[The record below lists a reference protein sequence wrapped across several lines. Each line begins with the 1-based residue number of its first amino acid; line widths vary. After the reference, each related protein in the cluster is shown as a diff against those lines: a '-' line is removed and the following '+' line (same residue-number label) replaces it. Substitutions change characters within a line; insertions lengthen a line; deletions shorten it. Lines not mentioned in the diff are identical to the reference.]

1 MRLLPLLPALTLLL
15 PACDRSEEST
25 KPAYE
30 GQSAHWNQQ
39 AVPISLQCA
48 ACHAK
53 EFEDWA
59 GSDHAWA
66 WRQVDPALDS
76 EPFHGQSYT
85 AHGSKLSFRTA
96 RDGGLVIQ
104 DGESGKSFDV
114 HSVLGRTPLVQYL
127 VRGERGA
134 LHTPSAA
141 WDTQKLEWFDM
152 FADDERLSRE
162 GGASRRAGDWG
173 HWLGRG
179 MNWNSQCAWCHM
191 TGFHKN
197 YDEATD
203 AYASSWTEPGVT
215 CIQCH
220 KLAAHPDASD
230 GCMVAKGDRK
240 LTPRQIHDNCATCH
254 ARREE
259 LDDAFCVGDSFDEHF
274 RLELPLVRGIFWPNG
289 MQRDEDYCET
299 GLRLSRMGRT
309 GVTCLD
315 CHDPHTAQLRLPQ
328 EDNSLCLRCHGTGTE
343 VNGVTAPVIDMATH
357 SPCPAG
363 SAGAT
368 CVECH
373 MPKSPYMA
381 RDPRRDHSFNS
392 PDPQLSLELGIP
404 NACTMCHR
412 DRDDAW
418 AAAAVAKTYGPN
430 PKMAAQRDRTR
441 AVWAA
446 QEGRGN
452 AADLLRAYR
461 AEEVPA
467 WRATL
472 LELLAREAEA
482 NQPDSPLYKDIL
494 AEARRAAQD
503 ENAMV
508 RAAAARLLG
517 AEAIG
522 MIHDPSRLVRRAAA
536 WPLVDSLVRMPD
548 AADVVRELEATA
560 KHQGDQPTG
569 AMQLAVLAD
578 ARGKLDEAEL
588 QYQRAISLDPHST
601 VPRIDYAVFLD
612 REGRPV
618 EALTQMLECAKR
630 HPQDA
635 EVQYRL
641 ALILA
646 ELRHYEPALL
656 ALDKAIRIEPGFLQA
671 RANRAELLRFL
682 GRESEAREEM
692 QRIEELRQAPTTP
705 E

>member
-1 MRLLPLLPALTLLL
+1 MRLHPLFPFAALIFA
-15 PACDRSEEST
+15 ACGREKAEH
-25 KPAYE
+25 KPVYE

-66 WRQVDPALDS
+66 WRQADASLDS

-85 AHGSKLSFRTA
+85 AHGSKLAFRTA
-96 RDGGLVIQ
+96 RDGSLKIH
-104 DGESGKSFDV
+104 DGESQKVFTV

-127 VRGERGA
+127 VQGERGA

-141 WDTQKLEWFDM
+141 WDTLKQEWFDM
-152 FADDERLSRE
+152 FADDERLASE
-162 GGASRRAGDWG
+162 GLARRKLGDWG

-191 TGFHKN
+191 TGFRKN
-197 YDEATD
+197 YDEAQD
-203 AYASSWTEPGVT
+203 AYASNWQEPGVS

-220 KLAAHPDASD
+220 RLAAAPDPTD
-230 GCMVAKGDRK
+230 GCMVAKADRK
-240 LTPRQIHDNCATCH
+240 LTPKQIHDNCATCH

-259 LDDAFCVGDSFDEHF
+259 FDDSFRVGDEFDGHF
-274 RLELPLVRGIFWPNG
+274 RLELPLVRGVFWPNG

-343 VNGVTAPVIDMATH
+343 VNGVAAPVIDMATH
-357 SPCPAG
+357 TPCPQG

-392 PDPQLSLELGIP
+392 PDPLLSAQLGIP
-404 NACTMCHR
+404 NACIMCHK
-412 DRDDAW
+412 DKDNDW
-418 AAAAVAKTYGPN
+418 AAAAVEKTYGPDL
-430 PKMAAQRDRTR
+430 KMAAVRDRTR

-446 QEGRGN
+446 QEGRGSL
-452 AADLLRAYR
+452 ADLLDVYDK
-461 AEEVPA
+461 EEIPA

-472 LELLAREAEA
+472 LELMAREPEA
-482 NQPDSPLYKDIL
+482 QDAASPQRSRLL
-494 AEARRAAQD
+494 EAARAAAGD

-508 RAAAARLLG
+508 RAAAARVLG
-517 AEAIG
+517 AEALP
-522 MIHDPSRLVRRAAA
+522 MIHDRSRLVRRAAG
-536 WPLVDSLVRMPD
+536 WPLVDQLVQLPE
-548 AADVVRELEATA
+548 AAGVLQELKATA

-578 ARGKLDEAEL
+578 AEGRLDEAER
-588 QYQRAISLDPHST
+588 QYRRAIELDPHST

-612 REGRPV
+612 REGRPMD
-618 EALTQMLECAKR
+618 ALKQMLDCAAH
-630 HPQDA
+630 HPDDA
-635 EVQYRL
+635 EVQFRL

-646 ELRHYEPALL
+646 ELQQYEPALR
-656 ALDKAIRIEPGFLQA
+656 ALDKAVLLEPHFLRA

-682 GRESEAREEM
+682 GRDEEAREELR
-692 QRIEELRQAPTTP
+692 RIEEISRNLSTP
-705 E
+705 